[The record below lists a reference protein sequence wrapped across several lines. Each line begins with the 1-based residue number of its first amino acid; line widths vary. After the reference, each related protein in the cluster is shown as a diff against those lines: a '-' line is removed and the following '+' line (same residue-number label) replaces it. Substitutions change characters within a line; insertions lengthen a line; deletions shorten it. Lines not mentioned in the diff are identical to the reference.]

1 MTNPFRSRPHAC
13 TRESCSHTVFRKDP
27 EHEGLPCF
35 AVQTPFPPAPFR
47 PEDGWKKLCRRRQK
61 QCPKY
66 KISLF
71 RGDGREGRGEGGGGG
86 GGAGA
91 RFIVYW
97 TRCSA
102 TALVDTPLAAA
113 WSREILPL
121 YPLIDSVSRSCRG
134 GDEKRRSFLVA
145 FALLRGASLFDV
157 ACSFLSLVV
166 RQGSRL
172 PTEATLLL
180 SAACG

>member
-1 MTNPFRSRPHAC
+1 MKACRALLCKLPFHLLRFVQRMAGKNFAGAGRSNVRSARSAC
-13 TRESCSHTVFRKDP
+13 SEAMAERAEAK
-27 EHEGLPCF
+27 G
-35 AVQTPFPPAPFR
+35 A
-47 PEDGWKKLCRRRQK
+47 
-61 QCPKY
+61 
-66 KISLF
+66 
-71 RGDGREGRGEGGGGG
+71 GG

>member
-1 MTNPFRSRPHAC
+1 MLCCANSLSTCSVSSRGWLEKTLQAQA
-13 TRESCSHTVFRKDP
+13 EAMS
-27 EHEGLPCF
+27 E
-35 AVQTPFPPAPFR
+35 VQDQLVPRRWQRGP
-47 PEDGWKKLCRRRQK
+47 RRR
-61 QCPKY
+61 
-66 KISLF
+66 
-71 RGDGREGRGEGGGGG
+71 GRGG